1 MKLLNVKNL
10 YMRHRIVINGLCM
23 VFALT
28 MASLYVAYKVDIFPN
43 EGPVATHEATIELD
57 EALLVAAITTLAGF
71 IFGVHLY
78 LAQKREMRARIAAEQ
93 QVRELA
99 YQDVL
104 TGLPN
109 RRQFEERMNEAA
121 ASPPRAG
128 ASHAVFLLDLNGFKN
143 INDVHGHGVGD
154 QALVV
159 VAQRLRVAMRDGDMV
174 ARFGGDEFA
183 ILAKNLG
190 DPEAATSVALRV
202 IDALDSPIAAGGV
215 IHNVGV
221 GIGISM
227 MPSDAATTDE
237 ALRKADVALYRAKAQ
252 RRSAL
257 RFFESAMDAHVRERT
272 SMEQS
277 LRTAMERGDIGAVY
291 QPTVSLRT
299 HKITGFDVSPQWID
313 PEHGPVELDRFIALA
328 EEAGL
333 IHALAERVLRQ
344 ACEAAKTWP
353 SHVKL
358 SVDIYASQLKDQ
370 LLPARVLKILED
382 AGIAPSRLEVE
393 ITESAMVGDMANA
406 QAVLG
411 TLRSA
416 GVRIALDNFGTGYSS
431 LYHLRN
437 FKLDKVKID
446 RSFIHTIASEPA
458 SAGIVNA
465 LVGLGQGLGFTIAA
479 EGVEASDQEGFL
491 LSSGCEQGQGQ
502 LFSGPISA
510 ADTVILF
517 SSESTTSLYVGPR
530 K

>member
-1 MKLLNVKNL
+1 MNL
-10 YMRHRIVINGLCM
+10 PNLRSFIVRHRVALRGLCI
-23 VFALT
+23 VFAIA
-28 MASLYVAYKVDIFPN
+28 MGSLYVAYKVDIFPN
-43 EGPVATHEATIELD
+43 EGPVAVHEATIELD
-57 EALLVAAITTLAGF
+57 EALLVAAITMLAIF
-71 IFGVHLY
+71 VFGVTQY
-78 LAQKREMRARIAAEQ
+78 VAQKREMRARIAAEQ
-93 QVRELA
+93 HVRELA
-99 YQDVL
+99 YQDGL

-109 RRQFEERMNEAA
+109 RRQFEDALDAA
-121 ASPPRAG
+121 VDSPPRAG

-143 INDVHGHGVGD
+143 INDVYGHAVGD
-154 QALVV
+154 QALTV
-159 VAQRLRVAMRDGDMV
+159 VAQRLRIAMRDGDIV

-183 ILAKNLG
+183 ILAMHLG

-202 IDALDSPIAAGGV
+202 IDALDAPITTGGSV
-215 IHNVGV
+215 HNVGV

-227 MPSDAATTDE
+227 VPSDAATAEE

-257 RFFESAMDAHVRERT
+257 RFFEPAMDVHVRERS

-277 LRTAMERGDIGAVY
+277 LRRAMERGDIKAVY

-299 HKITGFDVSPQWID
+299 HKITGFDVSPRWID
-313 PEHGPVELDRFIALA
+313 PEHGPVELERFIALA

-333 IHALAERVLRQ
+333 IHALAERILRQ

-353 SHVKL
+353 PHVKIA
-358 SVDIYASQLKDQ
+358 VDIYASQLKDQ

-393 ITESAMVGDMANA
+393 ITESAVVGDMVNA
-406 QAVLG
+406 QAILG
-411 TLRSA
+411 TLRAS

-437 FKLDKVKID
+437 FKLDKIKID
-446 RSFIHTIASEPA
+446 RSFIHTMASEPA

-465 LVGLGQGLGFTIAA
+465 LVGLGQGLGLTIAA
-479 EGVEASDQEGFL
+479 EGVEAADQEGLL

-510 ADTVILF
+510 ADTVNLF
-517 SSESTTSLYVGPR
+517 SSESTTSLYVRPR